1 MTPAFEKLQQALKR
15 LPGVGYRS
23 AERIALHLLVE
34 KPARLPELVAA
45 LEDASRIVRRCTRC
59 GNLAE
64 GDLCAVC
71 ADGRRDQAVVC
82 VVEHTPDLVA
92 MERSGAYRGVY
103 HVLHGRLSPING
115 VGPDDLNWAALRGR
129 LESGEV
135 RELILAL
142 GNDVEGEATCH
153 FITQQLA
160 ETAGD
165 VGGAREDGAVAEGEG
180 PGGGAVK
187 VSRIGFGLPSGGGVL
202 YADAVTLRSAL
213 EGRRE
218 YS

>member
-1 MTPAFEKLQQALKR
+1 M
-15 LPGVGYRS
+15 GYRS

-34 KPARLPELVAA
+34 KPERLPALVDALGEAA
-45 LEDASRIVRRCTRC
+45 RAVRRCERC

-64 GDLCAVC
+64 ETLCAVC
-71 ADGRRDQAVVC
+71 ADERRDRAVVC
-82 VVEHTPDLVA
+82 VVEHVPDLVA

-115 VGPDDLNWAALRGR
+115 VGPDDINWPALRER
-129 LESGEV
+129 LGSGSV
-135 RELILAL
+135 SELILAL

-153 FITQQLA
+153 FITGQLPA
-160 ETAGD
+160 A
-165 VGGAREDGAVAEGEG
+165 A
-180 PGGGAVK
+180 AVK

>member
-45 LEDASRIVRRCTRC
+45 LEEAARTVRRCTRC

-64 GDLCAVC
+64 GELCSIC
-71 ADGRRDQAVVC
+71 ADTRRDQGVVC

-115 VGPDDLNWAALRGR
+115 VGPDDLNWDALRGR
-129 LESGEV
+129 IESGEV

-160 ETAGD
+160 EGGSAG
-165 VGGAREDGAVAEGEG
+165 AE
-180 PGGGAVK
+180 PVK

-213 EGRRE
+213 EGRRD

>member
-23 AERIALHLLVE
+23 AERMALHLLVE
-34 KPARLPELVAA
+34 KPERLPALVSA
-45 LEDASRIVRRCTRC
+45 LEEASRAVRRCERC

-64 GDLCAVC
+64 GGLCAVC
-71 ADGRRDQAVVC
+71 ADERRDHSAVC
-82 VVEHTPDLVA
+82 VVEHVPDLVA
-92 MERSGAYRGVY
+92 MERSGAYRGGY

-115 VGPDDLNWAALRGR
+115 VGPDDINWPALRER
-129 LESGEV
+129 LASGEV

-153 FITQQLA
+153 FITRHLPGA
-160 ETAGD
+160 EADAAG
-165 VGGAREDGAVAEGEG
+165 AEASEEMER
-180 PGGGAVK
+180 PAAVK

>member
-1 MTPAFEKLQQALKR
+1 MKR

-23 AERIALHLLVE
+23 AERMALHLLVE
-34 KPARLPELVAA
+34 KPERRAELVAA
-45 LEDASRIVRRCTRC
+45 LEEAGRAVRRCERC

-64 GDLCAVC
+64 GGLCAVC
-71 ADGRRDQAVVC
+71 GDERRDRAVVC
-82 VVEHTPDLVA
+82 VVEQVPDLVA

-115 VGPDDLNWAALRGR
+115 VGPEELNWGALRAR
-129 LESGEV
+129 LEAGEV

-153 FITQQLA
+153 FITRHLA
-160 ETAGD
+160 DG
-165 VGGAREDGAVAEGEG
+165 GGAGA
-180 PGGGAVK
+180 AVK

-202 YADAVTLRSAL
+202 YADAVTLKSAL

-218 YS
+218 YL

>member
-23 AERIALHLLVE
+23 AERMALHLLVE
-34 KPARLPELVAA
+34 KPERLPALVEALQSAA
-45 LEDASRIVRRCTRC
+45 GAVRRCTRC
-59 GNLAE
+59 GNIAE
-64 GDLCAVC
+64 AEHCAVC
-71 ADGRRDQAVVC
+71 ADERRDHAVVC
-82 VVEHTPDLVA
+82 VVEHVPDLVA
-92 MERSGAYRGVY
+92 MERSGAYRGGY

-115 VGPDDLNWAALRGR
+115 VGPDDINWPALRER

-153 FITQQLA
+153 FITRHLQAGA
-160 ETAGD
+160 ETPAI
-165 VGGAREDGAVAEGEG
+165 
-180 PGGGAVK
+180 K